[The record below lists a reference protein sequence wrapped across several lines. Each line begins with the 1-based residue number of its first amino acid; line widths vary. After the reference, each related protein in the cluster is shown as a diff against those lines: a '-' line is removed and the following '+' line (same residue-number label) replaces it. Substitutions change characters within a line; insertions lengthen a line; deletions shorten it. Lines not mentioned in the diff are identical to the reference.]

1 MKSVHRDS
9 LWLTDKNEVE
19 KENYM
24 SYVQLLQELLGD
36 LLMNN
41 FSS

>member
-1 MKSVHRDS
+1 MKSVHRDY
-9 LWLTDKNEVE
+9 LLLVDKNEVE

-24 SYVQLLQELLGD
+24 SYVQFLQELPGD
-36 LLMNN
+36 LLVNN